1 MSLKHDHDCHS
12 LDSLRSRLLIE
23 VATLSSVLSEDMVT
37 YAESLDH
44 FVVPVDDLVA
54 AEEFYTRVFGGQIV
68 RRNGL
73 NVRQRK
79 RGAIPH
85 TFIQIGGKRMG
96 VYLQSENRPEETCA
110 RGLPTYSFTTSAEGM
125 DQVMG
130 ELSDLKV
137 PFEGPVED
145 SHEFASQSLF
155 FMDPAGNHYNVYRPR
170 SVSSDLPPA
179 GSRMT
184 AVGYLELEAPDIESS
199 VKFYEDVL
207 GFRLVEGHQ
216 RSNAQQA
223 TLLMASGQT
232 LILTKAPFKPKGL
245 VMSRTVPGPHIA
257 FYVPVESWQ
266 KALARLDDL
275 GIPNGDRGAAKER
288 VPGGHAGTYMDDPA
302 GYVIQYIT
310 DGME

>member
-1 MSLKHDHDCHS
+1 
-12 LDSLRSRLLIE
+12 
-23 VATLSSVLSEDMVT
+23 VT

-54 AEEFYTRVFGGQIV
+54 AEEFYTRVFGGQLV

-79 RGAIPH
+79 RGAVPH

-96 VYLQSENRPEETCA
+96 VYLQSEDRPKEDGV
-110 RGLPTYSFTTSAEGM
+110 RGLPTYSFTTTAEGM
-125 DQVMG
+125 DEVIK
-130 ELSDLKV
+130 ELSELKV
-137 PFEGPVED
+137 SFEGPVKD
-145 SHEFASQSLF
+145 AHGFASHSLF
-155 FMDPAGNHYNVYRPR
+155 FTDPAGNHYEIYTRRGADPDPR
-170 SVSSDLPPA
+170 APS
-179 GSRMT
+179 GRMT
-184 AVGYLELEAPDIESS
+184 AVGYLALEAPDVEASI
-199 VKFYEDVL
+199 KFYMQVL
-207 GFRLVEGHQ
+207 GFNVVEDNRHPTL
-216 RSNAQQA
+216 RQA

-232 LILTKAPFKPKGL
+232 VILTAAPFKPKGL
-245 VMSRTVPGPHIA
+245 VMSRLVPGPHIA
-257 FYVPVESWQ
+257 FYVPAESWQ
-266 KALARLDDL
+266 KALARLDEL